1 MNGEIWESSTER
13 SPQSDAGGGEAPA
26 LPGRAWGA
34 GVSLPDQ
41 QASERDV
48 RSSGTMTTA
57 GFWRR
62 GIAFSLDLLV
72 VWMICLFFLWIAFS
86 AVQLALSKRE
96 YIFLD
101 NPFLGPLSFTSLFL
115 WPLLFLSYF
124 SFLTWWGG
132 QTLGKRITHLR
143 VVSQRGGEVSVA
155 QALGR
160 TVAYLLSFLTG
171 GFGFLIVL
179 FSREGRSL
187 HDRVSGTRVV
197 RL

>member
-1 MNGEIWESSTER
+1 MIR
-13 SPQSDAGGGEAPA
+13 
-26 LPGRAWGA
+26 
-34 GVSLPDQ
+34 
-41 QASERDV
+41 
-48 RSSGTMTTA
+48 A

-62 GIAFSLDLLV
+62 GFAFSLDLLV
-72 VWMICLFFLWIAFS
+72 VWVICLFFFWLAFS
-86 AVQLALSKRE
+86 AVRLALSQDE

-124 SFLTWWGG
+124 TFLTWWGG
-132 QTLGKRITHLR
+132 QTLGKRIAHLR
-143 VVSQRGGEVSVA
+143 VVSRQGGEVSMV

-171 GFGFLIVL
+171 GFGFLIIL

-187 HDRVSGTRVV
+187 HDRISGTRVV